1 MKISLYL
8 AAAWG
13 REHPLRIALTALATA
28 AAAAMV
34 VWVVSGYDAM
44 LGTFDRYSNL
54 ALGRYPL
61 SVAPIQHFSQ
71 QAPGAIPSHAEKHV
85 PAEALAALRADPA
98 VAAADA
104 QWSLQEKVV
113 PVIPPG
119 GEAIPWQRMPDA
131 RLLGTDAPAPP
142 FDLKEGRWISPDR
155 PDLLEAALSVE
166 AARGMRLGIG
176 GQVVVG
182 SGGRARTLTVVG
194 LVDTPVVEGWS
205 ASVAGSQL
213 LTPSVGGVFVP
224 TRLAESIAGR
234 EAEISFIGVS
244 LKPEADIT
252 QFRYGWSPK
261 LAALSTPSQFQEAHD
276 IEEAL
281 DESASAD
288 NVRMQ
293 AHMATGVSMLAALFI
308 IFSTL
313 NMGVGE
319 RVRQLAILRAVAL
332 TRMQI
337 GGMVILEGLLLGTL
351 GFIFGTAA
359 GKGLMLLA
367 VRNAPE
373 LFEEGAVVGTQSL
386 LLAAACA
393 YGGALLASLWP
404 AVRAMRV
411 RPVDAMAPP
420 AAAGEGRFSWRLL
433 LAGLLLVAV
442 YPLLAH
448 GLRHTDERP
457 FALFMLIGLAALSCG
472 FLLLAPAIVQTV
484 DRFGGPVVARLLAVP
499 GELLASRLS
508 GNLGRTVATACALT
522 VGLGLY
528 TGIHVWGH
536 TMLSGFLPG
545 AWAPDAMIGFRP
557 GGLAFADAAQVV
569 GFPGVRK
576 SLPMIVEQP
585 RLKEDLTRSAV
596 KATVVRQDSVVIVG
610 IDPAQAFAGSSPM
623 IPFEWVAGSR
633 EEALRLMAAP
643 GSRACIVP
651 DHFLREARL
660 QVGDSFEMIP
670 PEQPEQPVRYTIA
683 AAVKMPGWHWQT
695 KPTGMRTRTH
705 RAAALIFAGLEQ
717 VAADFRFQAASHLW
731 LDYDPAL
738 TDADTL
744 VEKARALYA
753 VSLKREVVI
762 GEAANG
768 EPWVQ
773 IHARDDIRALVYG
786 HATAWLWV
794 LSRLPAV
801 VLIITTLG
809 VLNAL
814 LASVRASRWET
825 GILRAVGISRGTVVR
840 LVIAEGVL
848 IGVVACLMSFG
859 FGLLAGWCG
868 AGISQHISFFGGM
881 TQQLVIPWPALLAG
895 HAAVLILAS
904 LAAAWPA
911 WSLGRARPLELL
923 QQGRGSF

>member
-1 MKISLYL
+1 MRTSFYL
-8 AAAWG
+8 AAAWM
-13 REHPLRIALTALATA
+13 REHPLRMLLTALATA

-61 SVAPIQHFSQ
+61 SVAPIQHFTQ
-71 QAPGAIPSHAEKHV
+71 QAPGAIPAHAEKHL
-85 PAEALAALRADPA
+85 PPEALAALKADPA

-104 QWSLQEKVV
+104 MWTLQEKVM

-119 GEAIPWQRMPDA
+119 GKAIPWQRMPDA
-131 RLLGTDAPAPP
+131 RLLATDAPAPP
-142 FDLKEGRWISPDR
+142 FDLAEGRWIHPAQPDR
-155 PDLLEAALSVE
+155 LEAAMSVV
-166 AARGMRLGIG
+166 AAHGMGLGIG
-176 GQVVVG
+176 GQIIVG
-182 SGGRARTLTVVG
+182 SGDKARTLTVVG
-194 LVDTPVVEGWS
+194 LVQTPVVEGWS

-213 LTPSVGGVFVP
+213 LTPSVGGVFVA
-224 TRLAESIAGR
+224 TELAESISGSTAQ
-234 EAEISFIGVS
+234 ISFIGVS

-252 QFRYGWSPK
+252 KFRYGWSPR
-261 LAALSTPSQFQEAHD
+261 LAALPTPGQFQEAHD

-293 AHMATGVSMLAALFI
+293 AHMATVVSMLAALFI

-332 TRMQI
+332 TRLQI
-337 GGMVILEGLLLGTL
+337 GGIVIIEGLLLGTL
-351 GFIFGTAA
+351 GFVAGTAA
-359 GKGLMLLA
+359 GKVLMVLA

-373 LFEEGAVVGTQSL
+373 LFEDGAVVGTQSI

-404 AVRAMRV
+404 AIRAMRV
-411 RPVDAMAPP
+411 KPVEAMAPSS
-420 AAAGEGRFSWRLL
+420 AGDGDSFSS
-433 LAGLLLVAV
+433 GLLLVGLLLTGI

-448 GLRHTDERP
+448 GLSHDDDRP
-457 FALFMLIGLAALSCG
+457 FAVFMLIGLAALSCG
-472 FLLLAPAIVQTV
+472 FLLLAPSIVLAV

-499 GELLASRLS
+499 RELLASRLS
-508 GNLGRTVATACALT
+508 GNLGRTIATACALT

-528 TGIHVWGH
+528 TGIHIWGH

-545 AWAPDAMIGFRP
+545 AWAPGAMIGFRP
-557 GGLAFADAAQVV
+557 AGIAFADAAKVAD
-569 GFPGVRK
+569 FPGVLK

-585 RLKEDLTRSAV
+585 RLKDDLTRSAV
-596 KATVVRQDSVVIVG
+596 KATVVRQDSVVMVG
-610 IDPAQAFAGSSPM
+610 MDAERAFGGSDPL
-623 IPFEWVAGSR
+623 IPFEWVAGNR
-633 EEALRLMAAP
+633 DEALRLLS

-660 QVGDSFEMIP
+660 KVGDSFEMIP
-670 PEQPEQPVRYTIA
+670 PERPETPVRYTIA
-683 AAVKMPGWHWQT
+683 GAVKMPGWHWQT

-705 RAAALIFAGLEQ
+705 RAAALIFADLPQ
-717 VAADFRFQAASHLW
+717 VAADFRFQAASHVW
-731 LDYDPAL
+731 LDYDAAL
-738 TDADTL
+738 TDAPAL
-744 VEKARALYA
+744 AEQARKLYA
-753 VSLKREVVI
+753 TALTREVVI
-762 GEAANG
+762 GEAPNG

-773 IHARDDIRALVYG
+773 IHSRDDIRALVHG

-801 VLIITTLG
+801 VLAITTVG

-825 GILRAVGISRGTVVR
+825 GILRAVGISRGVVVR
-840 LVIAEGVL
+840 LVIAEGIL
-848 IGVVACLMSFG
+848 IGTVACVLSLA

-881 TQQLVIPWPALLAG
+881 TQRLVIPWPALLAG
-895 HAAVLILAS
+895 HGAVLALSS

-911 WSLGRARPLELL
+911 YSLGKAKPLDLL

>member
-1 MKISLYL
+1 MRTSLYL
-8 AAAWG
+8 VAAWV
-13 REHPLRIALTALATA
+13 REHPLRMLLTALATA

-44 LGTFDRYSNL
+44 IGTFDRYSNL

-85 PAEALAALRADPA
+85 PPEALAALRADPA
-98 VAAADA
+98 VAAADPM
-104 QWSLQEKVV
+104 WSLQEKVM

-119 GEAIPWQRMPDA
+119 GQAIPWQRMPDA
-131 RLLGTDAPAPP
+131 RLLATDAPAPP
-142 FDLKEGRWISPDR
+142 FDLKEGRWIIPAKADR
-155 PDLLEAALSVE
+155 LEAAMSVK

-176 GQVVVG
+176 GQITVG
-182 SGGRARTLTVVG
+182 SGGKARTLTVVG
-194 LVDTPVVEGWS
+194 LIDTPVVEGWS

-213 LTPSVGGVFVP
+213 LTPSVGGVFVS
-224 TRLAESIAGR
+224 TKLAESIAGR
-234 EAEISFIGVS
+234 PAEISFIGVS

-252 QFRYGWSPK
+252 KFRYGWSPK
-261 LAALSTPSQFQEAHD
+261 LAALSTPNQFQEAHD

-293 AHMATGVSMLAALFI
+293 AHMATVVSMLAALFI

-332 TRMQI
+332 TRSQI
-337 GGMVILEGLLLGTL
+337 GCMVILEGLLLGTL
-351 GFIFGTAA
+351 GFIAGTAA
-359 GKGLMLLA
+359 GKVLMVLA

-373 LFEEGAVVGTQSL
+373 LFEDGAIVGTQSI
-386 LLAAACA
+386 LLAGACA
-393 YGGALLASLWP
+393 YGGSLLASLWP
-404 AVRAMRV
+404 AIRARRV
-411 RPVDAMAPP
+411 RPVDAMTPPP
-420 AAAGEGRFSWRLL
+420 AIDTGRFSWKLL
-433 LAGLLLVAV
+433 LAGLLLVGV
-442 YPLLAH
+442 YPLLSR
-448 GLRHTDERP
+448 GLSHDDDLP
-457 FALFMLIGLAALSCG
+457 FVAFMLIGLACLAIG
-472 FLLLAPAIVQTV
+472 FLLLAPVVVLTV
-484 DRFGGPVVARLLAVP
+484 DRLGGPIVARLLAVP
-499 GELLASRLS
+499 RELLASRLS
-508 GNLGRTVATACALT
+508 GNLGRTIATASALT

-528 TGIHVWGH
+528 TGIHIWGH

-545 AWAPDAMIGFRP
+545 AWAPDAMISFRP
-557 GGLAFADAAQVV
+557 GGIAFDDAAEVADL
-569 GFPGVRK
+569 PGMQK

-585 RLKEDLTRSAV
+585 RLKDDLTHSAIR
-596 KATVVRQDSVVIVG
+596 ATVVRQDSVVLVG
-610 IDPAQAFAGSSPM
+610 IDAARAFAGADPL
-623 IPFEWVAGSR
+623 IHFEWVAGNR
-633 EEALRLMAAP
+633 DEALKLMSS
-643 GSRACIVP
+643 SRACIVP

-660 QVGDSFEMIP
+660 KVGDSFEMIP
-670 PEQPEQPVRYTIA
+670 PERPEKPVRYTIA
-683 AAVKMPGWHWQT
+683 GAVKMPGWHWQT

-705 RAAALIFAGLEQ
+705 RAAALIFADLPQ
-717 VAADFRFQAASHLW
+717 VAGDFGFQAASHVW
-731 LDYDPAL
+731 LDYDTSRTNARTL
-738 TDADTL
+738 ADQ
-744 VEKARALYA
+744 ARELYA
-753 VSLKREVVI
+753 TSLKREVVI
-762 GEAANG
+762 GEAPND
-768 EPWVQ
+768 EPWVH
-773 IHARDDIRALVYG
+773 IHTLVDIRALVHG

-801 VLIITTLG
+801 VLMITTLG

-825 GILRAVGISRGTVVR
+825 GILRAVGVSRGTVVR

-848 IGVVACLMSFG
+848 IGVVACVMSFA
-859 FGLLAGWCG
+859 FGILAGWCG

-881 TQQLVIPWPALLAG
+881 TQQLVIPWPALFAG

-911 WSLGRARPLELL
+911 FSLGKARPLDLL